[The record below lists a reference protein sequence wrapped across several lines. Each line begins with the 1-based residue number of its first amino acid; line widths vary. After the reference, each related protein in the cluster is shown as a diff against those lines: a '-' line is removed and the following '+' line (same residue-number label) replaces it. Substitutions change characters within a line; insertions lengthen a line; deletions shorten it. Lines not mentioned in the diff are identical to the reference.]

1 METERDIQLRRITN
15 NDIKEALLDQRFRD
29 SLPEELQND
38 IIKFMKNPGCKCNTD
53 VYKKVMLKA
62 RKQVAEYFPTKEAPT
77 EEEVE
82 KEVEVLSK
90 NNWQVINCSI
100 YELSDELR
108 KLGAG
113 RKQLDIARFEDQ
125 VTIVVNHLE
134 SVY

>member
-1 METERDIQLRRITN
+1 MKRRVTIH
-15 NDIKEALLDQRFRD
+15 DIKQALLDQRFRD
-29 SLPEELQND
+29 SLPESLQED
-38 IIKFMKNPGCKCNTD
+38 VVKFMKNPTCKCNHT
-53 VYKKVMLKA
+53 VYRNVMLKA
-62 RKQVAEYFPTKEAPT
+62 GSQIAEYFPTKEAPS

-82 KEVEVLSK
+82 KETSLLTK

-108 KLGAG
+108 KLGTG

-134 SVY
+134 LY

>member
-1 METERDIQLRRITN
+1 MRRRVTIH
-15 NDIKEALLDQRFRD
+15 DIKQALLDQRFRD
-29 SLPEELQND
+29 SLPEELQED
-38 IIKFMKNPGCKCNTD
+38 ITKFLKNPTCKCNHT
-53 VYKKVMLKA
+53 VYRNVMLKA
-62 RKQVAEYFPTKEAPT
+62 GPQIAEYFPTKEALSA
-77 EEEVE
+77 EEVE
-82 KEVEVLSK
+82 KETALLTK

-134 SVY
+134 EIY